1 VSPELDVHIPT
12 PGDHYSPATGSALMT
27 IIYELAREHERHGG
41 QTRIVVGRGTRHDYP
56 VGVPVEVDF
65 PPLLSRRRKGVDAA
79 LGRLGLP
86 RRFGPALYEP
96 ALRAVERDFDGALF
110 VHNNPAPIQMLR
122 RHNPGARL
130 CLYLNNVV
138 FRAYSRREVRRIL
151 DAVDVA
157 VCVSEFIANDV
168 QSRAGGARDK
178 LAVVHNGVDTARFRP
193 SPGAR
198 SAGEPVVLFLGR
210 VVPEKGPD
218 LLLRA
223 ACRLAGRTQ
232 PFRVRIVGSSGF
244 SASEPLSD
252 YELELRR
259 IAEPLGDLVEFRPF
273 TDRAGILG
281 EYAAASVFCVPS
293 NWDDPCPLTL
303 LEGLSCGLPV
313 IASHRGG
320 IPEAASDAA
329 LYFHPPDVDEL
340 AQGLA
345 QLVDDERAR
354 AALTARARARA
365 EELSWSNQY
374 LALRAA
380 LRGDGGSSGRRGR

>member
-1 VSPELDVHIPT
+1 MDPSFDVHIPT

-41 QTRIVVGRGTRHDYP
+41 RTRIVVGRGTRHDYP

-65 PPLLSRRRKGVDAA
+65 PPLLSQRRKGADAV

-86 RRFGPALYEP
+86 RRFGPALYKP

-110 VHNNPAPIQMLR
+110 VHNNPAPIPMLR
-122 RHNPGARL
+122 RHSPGARL

-138 FRAYSRREVRRIL
+138 FRAYAPLEIRRIL

-157 VCVSEFIANDV
+157 VCVSDFIANDLA
-168 QSRAGGARDK
+168 SRSGGSRDK
-178 LAVVHNGVDTARFRP
+178 LAVVHNGVDIARFASVAGD
-193 SPGAR
+193 SP
-198 SAGEPVVLFLGR
+198 AGEPVVLFLGR

-223 ACRLAGRTQ
+223 ACELAGRTR
-232 PFRVRIVGSSGF
+232 PFRIRIVGSSGF
-244 SASEPLSD
+244 SASDPLSD
-252 YELELRR
+252 YERELRR
-259 IAEPLGDLVEFRPF
+259 IAEPLGGRVEFRPF
-273 TDRAGILG
+273 TDRAGILA
-281 EYAAASVFCVPS
+281 EYAQASIFCVPS

-303 LEGLSCGLPV
+303 LEGLACGLPTV
-313 IASHRGG
+313 ASTRGG
-320 IPEAASDAA
+320 IPEAAGDAA

-340 AQGLA
+340 AERLG
-345 QLVDDERAR
+345 QLLDNEQAR
-354 AALTARARARA
+354 GAWGARARARA
-365 EELSWSNQY
+365 EALSWSNQY

-380 LRGDGGSSGRRGR
+380 LGGAGGSAERRGR